1 MQFSLVTDGQALPA
15 IIAQYRTKAAVA
27 IDTEF
32 ARFNTYY
39 PIVGLVQIY
48 DGESCHLIDP
58 VAVGDLSPLADLLV
72 DESVVKVLHSCSEDV
87 EVFCDALQVA
97 PGPIF
102 DTQIAA
108 ALLGVGFS
116 VSYQNL
122 VNHYLGIMIPK
133 EETRSDWLQRP
144 LTDSQLEYA
153 ALDVTHLL
161 TVYETQVEEL
171 DKLERASWVTEECAQ
186 LAEDIPTQID
196 PNRYFYKV
204 KNLWRLDRKQ
214 LQVLKDL
221 CAWRER
227 TARDRNLPRNRIVD
241 EKTLF
246 QMAAKGLKD
255 KQGFREAGM
264 TSRQLKFHGDDL
276 ISVIAKAEAS
286 PPEEY
291 PPLVPKIST
300 PISSQAL
307 RSLKQVVD
315 HCAAELNIA
324 PEMLAKRRHLEQL
337 IRSKSAD
344 GDYKLPKAFSGW
356 REAVIGEVLL
366 KKVAEQ

>member
-1 MQFSLVTDGQALPA
+1 MQFSLVTDRQVLPD
-15 IIAQYRTKAAVA
+15 IIAQCRTKAAVA
-27 IDTEF
+27 VDTEF

-39 PIVGLVQIY
+39 PIVGLVQLY
-48 DGESCHLIDP
+48 DGESCYLIDP
-58 VAVGDLSPLADLLV
+58 IAVGDLSPLAELLV

-87 EVFCDALQVA
+87 EVFCDALKIA

-171 DKLERASWVTEECAQ
+171 EKLGRTDWVSEECAQ
-186 LAEDIPTQID
+186 LAEDVPTQID
-196 PNRYFYKV
+196 PDLYYHKV

-214 LQVLKDL
+214 LQVLKKL
-221 CAWRER
+221 CAWRES
-227 TARDRNLPRNRIVD
+227 TARERNLPRNRIVD
-241 EKTLF
+241 EKVLF
-246 QMAAKGLKD
+246 HIAAKGLSD
-255 KQGFREAGM
+255 KQGFREAGV
-264 TSRQLKFHGDDL
+264 TSRQLKFHCEDL
-276 ISVIAKAEAS
+276 TRVIAEAEAS
-286 PPEEY
+286 SPETFPP
-291 PPLVPKIST
+291 VVQKVNS

-315 HCAAELNIA
+315 DCAADLNIA

-337 IRSKSAD
+337 IRSKSSA
-344 GDYKLPKAFSGW
+344 GQYQLPKAFSGW
-356 REAVIGEVLL
+356 REAVIGDLL
-366 KKVAEQ
+366 LNKVADQ